1 MCRPDPIDTRGRLM
15 SLLRTISLLLIIT
28 VLLLAGCATHDGVR
42 PLPRAVIDRNIPT
55 IAILDFENKAYFPYR
70 WNLGQGIRDRLVDE
84 LVNSRRYTVL
94 NRADIQDVINELEM
108 QNSPKFRKEGRLD
121 KGRLKN
127 VKYLIKGAVTDFS
140 HVAGGGV
147 RAFVEKFGIGSGGEM
162 AVVSVTLY
170 VTDVETGEVVV
181 SRSFSGNAWAGKTD
195 IVATYKNVSFGARS
209 FYRTPLGEATTDVI
223 RKCIKSISQ
232 AIVREKWYPSVVK
245 VVGDTLI
252 FSGGIDRG
260 IEVGSIWTAY
270 EAGEILIDPQTGD
283 ELGRLPGKDM
293 GRVEVVEVE
302 GRFSHAT
309 IFEGEFAPGQ
319 TLKMVPEEKPDE
331 TRQKIRR

>member
-1 MCRPDPIDTRGRLM
+1 MGSPRAIF
-15 SLLRTISLLLIIT
+15 LLLIIT
-28 VLLLAGCATHDGVR
+28 ILLVAGCAFNDGVR
-42 PLPRAVIDRNIPT
+42 PLPRAVRDKNIPT

-108 QNSPKFRKEGRLD
+108 QSSPEFRKEGRLD

-127 VKYLIKGAVTDFS
+127 VRYLIKGAVTDFS
-140 HVAGGGV
+140 HVAGGGIRGFV
-147 RAFVEKFGIGSGGEM
+147 DKFRAGSGGEM

-181 SRSFSGNAWAGKTD
+181 SRSYSGNAWAGKID
-195 IVATYKNVSFGARS
+195 FSATYKNLSFGASS

-223 RKCIKSISQ
+223 KKCVESIGQ
-232 AIVREKWYPSVVK
+232 AIAREKWYPSIIK

-260 IEVGSIWTAY
+260 IKVGTIWAAY
-270 EAGEILIDPQTGD
+270 EAGEILIDPRTGD
-283 ELGRLPGKDM
+283 ELGRLSGRDI
-293 GRVEVVEVE
+293 GRVEVVAVE
-302 GRFSHAT
+302 GKFSHAK
-309 IFEGEFAPGQ
+309 IIEGEFAPGQ
-319 TLKMVPEEKPDE
+319 MLKMIPKDKPEPNPEEFSL
-331 TRQKIRR
+331 I